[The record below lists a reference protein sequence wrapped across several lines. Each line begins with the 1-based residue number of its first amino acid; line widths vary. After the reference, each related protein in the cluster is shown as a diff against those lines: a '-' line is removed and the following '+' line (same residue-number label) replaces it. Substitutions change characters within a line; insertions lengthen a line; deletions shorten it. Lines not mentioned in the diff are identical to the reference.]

1 MTTITSMMSMSNNFG
16 VVTDNMT
23 AVVNLLMGFL
33 AFLNIGSV
41 NNLLTLLLGDLAGV
55 LLGVL
60 VALLVLLVMTTGAR
74 GVSMAT
80 SLSFTLVVSSI
91 VATMMDSNNLRVM
104 TNNVRAVVDL
114 LVFLLT
120 MSSDY
125 MFTLFNVSDI
135 NDNIIFS
142 LAFIMSRLFGNLM
155 ALLVLLVMAMR
166 STGVPMA
173 SCFWR
178 GSAENKRCREK
189 EN

>member
-16 VVTDNMT
+16 VMTNNMA

-33 AFLNIGSV
+33 TVSSNDLLALLNIGSV
-41 NNLLTLLLGDLAGV
+41 NNLLALLLGDLAGV

-104 TNNVRAVVDL
+104 TNNVGAVVDL

-135 NDNIIFS
+135 DDNIIFS
-142 LAFIMSRLFGNLM
+142 MAFIMS
-155 ALLVLLVMAMR
+155 
-166 STGVPMA
+166 
-173 SCFWR
+173 
-178 GSAENKRCREK
+178 
-189 EN
+189 

>member
-1 MTTITSMMSMSNNFG
+1 MTTITSMMSMSNNSG
-16 VVTDNMT
+16 VMTDNMA

-33 AFLNIGSV
+33 TMCSNDLLAFFNVGSV
-41 NNLLTLLLGDLAGV
+41 NNLLALLLGDLAGV

-104 TNNVRAVVDL
+104 TNNVGAVVDL

-135 NDNIIFS
+135 DDNIVFS
-142 LAFIMSRLFGNLM
+142 MAFIMS
-155 ALLVLLVMAMR
+155 
-166 STGVPMA
+166 
-173 SCFWR
+173 
-178 GSAENKRCREK
+178 
-189 EN
+189 